1 MVLMAIVETIISVC
15 MSSTLLLISK
25 ILLHEPH
32 SNNDGSSNFG
42 QMTMMLCFSS
52 IFFANSIQCGF
63 AVYKLHADEIC
74 KKQFLHFF
82 KHQLMQK
89 IGPPNCVQ
97 NKKRRLLNETEGFR
111 GKWCRSLFNHDHTKQ
126 NIFDNYFNN
135 PPIFNDLHF
144 QWTFAV
150 TRAMFLTE
158 LLLAAIRNNPNP
170 ARTAEENRELMELW
184 NFCLHWVYSVLVTVY
199 TKSCPCTKW
208 VNLLHTQH

>member
-1 MVLMAIVETIISVC
+1 MYSQNSLKCHDDDELVINLTGAAINQMFTFTNFEMVLMVVVKTLISVC

-97 NKKRRLLNETEGFR
+97 NKKRRLLNETEGFH
-111 GKWCRSLFNHDHTKQ
+111 GK
-126 NIFDNYFNN
+126 
-135 PPIFNDLHF
+135 
-144 QWTFAV
+144 
-150 TRAMFLTE
+150 
-158 LLLAAIRNNPNP
+158 
-170 ARTAEENRELMELW
+170 
-184 NFCLHWVYSVLVTVY
+184 
-199 TKSCPCTKW
+199 
-208 VNLLHTQH
+208 